1 MQTQDAQ
8 VNNQRKDLED
18 RGQTMQ
24 YLTYTLDEEVFAMDI
39 RSVREIIQ
47 YVSMTTVPMMPVFLR
62 GVINLRGQVVPV
74 IDLQS
79 RLGRSVA
86 HVRKKT
92 CIIIFDALSDGETVA
107 IGLMVDAVSEVID
120 ILDADIEPPPQ
131 FGASIRKDFIRGIGK
146 VGKNFIVILEP
157 EKALSIE
164 DMAMLAEQWRA

>member
-1 MQTQDAQ
+1 
-8 VNNQRKDLED
+8 
-18 RGQTMQ
+18 
-24 YLTYTLDEEVFAMDI
+24 
-39 RSVREIIQ
+39 
-47 YVSMTTVPMMPVFLR
+47 
-62 GVINLRGQVVPV
+62 
-74 IDLQS
+74 
-79 RLGRSVA
+79 
-86 HVRKKT
+86 
-92 CIIIFDALSDGETVA
+92 LSDGETVA